1 MLPKIKFPFVAK
13 LLLTLAATALVV
25 FGLARISFNVKILDL
40 LPPNIEQSRGLAVI
54 LTDFGLPQE
63 LIVTVETPDPVRTEA
78 AAFSLAAHLRD
89 DESLTRLVVDQ
100 PLWEASPEKLSGLA
114 AYTAINLPTERFARI
129 VTALDPAASDS
140 NARETAD
147 DLATTLSGE
156 DLALLSYDPYR
167 ILPNLQSIASSGGN
181 GKSVP
186 KSEFVSADGTFRAIY
201 VTAAPEL
208 SDYRIATEWIGKVRA
223 SIAAWKSSQDD
234 PDTLSIGV
242 AGDPAF
248 VSELSSGMEKEM
260 RQSGLITAAIVGLI
274 FFAVY
279 RRLIPLACLIALLGL
294 SFAIAL
300 SIAGF
305 LDRGITIISAGFA
318 SILVGIN
325 VDYGLIIY
333 QSYLTHRE
341 DSRALRR
348 RCLPGIAWAAATTA
362 AAFASL
368 NFSGVPGLA
377 QLGTLVALGVGAGA
391 FLMLVFY
398 TKAVHRFASPPSAV
412 HHSPHTARLLNI
424 GTTVTALLFL
434 ITIAS
439 LLISG
444 PPPLEST
451 AKALQPRNSL
461 AYETVNRIYEKLADS
476 PRTLNLLVTGDSP
489 DEIHERLQTAAA
501 SLETLKQ
508 EGLIKSTL
516 LPTAFWPNTPAQRAN
531 LAAIAPAIA
540 NREKLAASLAI
551 AGFTNEAFALTGAL
565 IDQWS
570 AFTAG
575 ELPIWPEDPYSRWV
589 LRRAM
594 HKPDAAMG
602 TVEPSP
608 DLTDAQYAGLP
619 ARVNAPGIALL
630 SWPLLGTELA
640 NFAANEMII
649 PLVIFAVVL
658 VVMLILAFRNAFDV
672 FFAIGILALNTI
684 ALLGGMNLF
693 GFTWNFM
700 NVASALLLLGT
711 GVDFSIHMIRSL
723 RETHGDLILTQRTVG
738 TALLLCGITTTTG
751 FASIAWAASEGLAS
765 LGRVCALGFAAN
777 TLIAIFLLPRLW
789 VLAQKNAVLNK
800 R

>member
-1 MLPKIKFPFVAK
+1 MRITKII
-13 LLLTLAATALVV
+13 LTVLAATLVV
-25 FGLARISFNVKILDL
+25 LGLARISFNVKILDL
-40 LPPNIEQSRGLAVI
+40 LPPNIEQAQGLARI

-63 LIVTVETPDPVRTEA
+63 LIVTVETPDRDRTEA
-78 AAFSLAAHLRD
+78 AALSLADHLRA

-100 PLWEASPEKLSGLA
+100 PLWESSPEKLSGLA
-114 AYTAINLPTERFARI
+114 AYTAINLPPDQFAPI
-129 VTALDPAASDS
+129 VTALDPTTSDAR
-140 NARETAD
+140 ARETAD
-147 DLATTLSGE
+147 DLASTLSGE

-167 ILPNLQSIASSGGN
+167 ILPNLQAIAPSGGN

-186 KSEFVSADGTFRAIY
+186 KSEFVSADGTFRALY

-208 SDYRIATEWIGKVRA
+208 SDYRIATQWIADIRS
-223 SIAAWKSSQDD
+223 SIAAWKTTQAD
-234 PDTLSIGV
+234 PATLIIGV

-260 RQSGLITAAIVGLI
+260 RQSGLITAAIVGII
-274 FFAVY
+274 FFIVY
-279 RRLIPLACLIALLGL
+279 RRLIPLAILIGLLGL

-300 SIAGF
+300 SVAGF

-333 QSYLTHRE
+333 QTYLTHRE
-341 DSRALRR
+341 DPTALRR
-348 RCLPGIAWAAATTA
+348 RCTPGIAWAAATTA

-377 QLGTLVALGVGAGA
+377 QLGTLVALGVAAGA
-391 FLMLVFY
+391 FLMLTLF
-398 TKAVHRFASPPSAV
+398 TKAVVRFATPPITI
-412 HHSPHTARLLNI
+412 HHSPLTGRFLTVGAALTAALVLAA
-424 GTTVTALLFL
+424 TATV
-434 ITIAS
+434 IIQ
-439 LLISG
+439 G
-444 PPPLEST
+444 PPALETT

-476 PRTLNLLVTGDSP
+476 PRTLNLLITGDSP
-489 DEIHERLQTAAA
+489 EQIHERLQTAATT
-501 SLETLKQ
+501 LEALEA

-516 LPTAFWPNTPAQRAN
+516 LPTAFWPNTAAQRAN

-551 AGFTNEAFALTGAL
+551 AGFTDEAFALTGTL
-565 IDQWS
+565 IDRWS
-570 AFTAG
+570 DISTAA
-575 ELPIWPEDPYSRWV
+575 LPTWPDDEHSRWI

-594 HKPDAAMG
+594 HQPDTAMG

-608 DLTDAQYAGLP
+608 DLTHAEYRALP

-630 SWPLLGTELA
+630 SWPLLGAELA
-640 NFAANEMII
+640 NFAANEMLI
-649 PLVIFAVVL
+649 PLAIFATVL
-658 VVMLILAFRNAFDV
+658 VIMLVLAFRNAFDV
-672 FFAIGILALNTI
+672 LFAIGILALNTI
-684 ALLGGMNLF
+684 TLLGGMKLF

-789 VLAQKNAVLNK
+789 TAAQKK
-800 R
+800 YS